1 VERNK
6 GIEKGEIKMS
16 LKEEDWEKVGGL
28 TLKRIPR
35 EYREKILKEIEHLIE
50 LEYKQLEII
59 ERMKRI
65 TKQRIHVLNDIKKSR
80 IPLFYL
86 KILLRSKTG

>member
-1 VERNK
+1 
-6 GIEKGEIKMS
+6 MS

>member
-59 ERMKRI
+59 ERMKRK

-80 IPLFYL
+80 IPLVYL

>member
-1 VERNK
+1 MERNK
-6 GIEKGEIKMS
+6 GIEKGEIEMS
-16 LKEEDWEKVGGL
+16 LKEEDWEKVGRL
-28 TLKRIPR
+28 TLKRIPK
-35 EYREKILKEIEHLIE
+35 EYQEKILKEIEHLIE

-80 IPLFYL
+80 IPLVYL